1 MTFQQL
7 EYIVLVDQTRHFN
20 NAATMSGVTQSTL
33 SGAISK
39 LEQEID
45 VIIFDR
51 SKHPIE
57 PTPLGRR
64 IIDQARVILHNS
76 QQLRDMA
83 QSEKDEA
90 QSELLIGMSPSVSPS
105 IYPRMSQRLKMQYPG
120 IKTVI
125 TEMASDTL
133 IAKLQRSELDML
145 ILPIVGDL
153 PGDLMCVD
161 LYIERFMMYISA
173 SSTSALCQRE
183 WVRPEDL
190 MNGELWTLRSM
201 HDRYQQISHIIHQTT
216 AHNTTLDSGSLCT
229 LVQLVDA
236 NGGFT
241 LLPELYR
248 NVLTPSQQRNLK
260 PIQGPDFIRTVSI
273 IIRKDYM
280 RERMLNIIA
289 DAVRHSVPQNL
300 FCAALNRE
308 TIKI

>member
-33 SGAISK
+33 SGAIAK

-45 VIIFDR
+45 VVIFDR

-57 PTPLGRR
+57 PTPLGKQ
-64 IIDQARVILHNS
+64 IIEQAKVILHNS
-76 QQLRDMA
+76 QQLRDLA
-83 QSEKDEA
+83 QNEKTGDHG
-90 QSELLIGMSPSVSPS
+90 ELLIGISPSVSPS
-105 IYPRMSQRLKMQYPG
+105 VYPRMSQRLRMQYPG
-120 IKTVI
+120 IRTVI
-125 TEMASDTL
+125 TEMTSETL

-145 ILPIVGDL
+145 IIPNTGTI
-153 PGDLMCVD
+153 PGDLMSID
-161 LYIERFMMYISA
+161 LYSERFMLYV
-173 SSTSALCQRE
+173 SSSSALCQRE

-190 MNGELWTLRSM
+190 MSGELWTLRSM
-201 HDRYQQISHIIHQTT
+201 HDRYSQISGVIHQKTVHT
-216 AHNTTLDSGSLCT
+216 TTLDSGSLCT
-229 LVQLVDA
+229 LVQLIDA

-248 NVLTPSQQRNLK
+248 NVLTPNQQRNLK
-260 PIQGPDFIRTVSI
+260 PIQGPNFIRTICIV
-273 IIRKDYM
+273 IRRDYM

-289 DAVRHSVPQNL
+289 DSVRHSVPQEL